1 LKENICKPE
10 KKTRGRHL
18 GITGYWG
25 YRFATTAKEES
36 YKNEMQIV
44 DDGLHVPSSGSPFQ
58 PLFGPPTMPHYAPIY
73 VPKAHVA
80 DSHYR
85 YALPP

>member
-1 LKENICKPE
+1 
-10 KKTRGRHL
+10 
-18 GITGYWG
+18 
-25 YRFATTAKEES
+25 
-36 YKNEMQIV
+36 MQIM
-44 DDGLHVPSSGSPFQ
+44 DDGIHVPSSGTPSQ
-58 PLFGPPTMPHYAPIY
+58 PLYGPPTMPHYAPIY